1 MELDLPSIPKPISF
15 RAPPSLCSSAS
26 LRPPSFFRTPT
37 PLCSSASFLCSS
49 PGFLREAAD
58 FFFFFN
64 GISPF
69 CMTPTFFS
77 LLFYFSLLSYFL
89 FYFSRLSYFL
99 FVFPLHSFCISGN
112 VSGLI
117 FLIVLAF
124 RLHNVFKN
132 TPGLSLRIFYLN
144 PSFLSRFH
152 IQKRELIAV

>member
-89 FYFSRLSYFL
+89 F
-99 FVFPLHSFCISGN
+99 VFPLHSFCISGN

-132 TPGLSLRIFYLN
+132 TPGLSLRIFYLI
-144 PSFLSRFH
+144 PSFLSRFY

>member
-1 MELDLPSIPKPISF
+1 MELDFPSFPKPISF
-15 RAPPSLCSSAS
+15 RAPPS
-26 LRPPSFFRTPT
+26 
-37 PLCSSASFLCSS
+37 LCSSASFLCSS
-49 PGFLREAAD
+49 PGFLREAAG

-89 FYFSRLSYFL
+89 FYFSLLSYFL

-112 VSGLI
+112 VSVLV

-124 RLHNVFKN
+124 RRHNIFKN
-132 TPGLSLRIFYLN
+132 TPGLSLRIFYLI